1 MQSYVP
7 ELLRAMAWER
17 AKGELNS
24 MLSTYYPTY
33 EGNEVITDDYDLMSK
48 IINDFI
54 KEVESNM

>member
-1 MQSYVP
+1 MQTDISD
-7 ELLRAMAWER
+7 LLRSMAWER

-33 EGNEVITDDYDLMSK
+33 EGNKIITEDFDLMSK

-54 KEVESNM
+54 RSVEDNI